1 MRTLNIRHAV
11 SLSGWVGLMTLTTG
25 CGLFRKAEAPAVE
38 APKPSISPSAA
49 MVSDQIERARF
60 SPERFG
66 YKAGATL
73 VQNGRETSF
82 KVEMRFERDKQI
94 WINVSDPLMG
104 ISVARLLLTPDT
116 ALMYNRLDQTY
127 TATTPEA
134 LTRRWGLTFSF
145 ADVQDLL
152 LANVPQTQPEAHWIE
167 DPRHAWTL
175 DSARGRYALT
185 SGPVVHRSE
194 VSPLD
199 YRPTLVSL
207 RLSNPPVELDCR
219 YGFDPNLRPASFPKT
234 LEYALGL
241 PYRTSLKINVQ
252 ETLSTVP
259 NFPFSIPQN
268 FRRAP

>member
-1 MRTLNIRHAV
+1 M
-11 SLSGWVGLMTLTTG
+11 SLTTS
-25 CGLFRKAEAPAVE
+25 CGLFRKTEAPQVDV
-38 APKPSISPSAA
+38 PKPTDTPRTAV
-49 MVSDQIERARF
+49 VSDQIERARF
-60 SPERFG
+60 RPERFG

-73 VQNGRETSF
+73 VQNGRETDF

-94 WINVSDPLMG
+94 WINVSDPFMG

-116 ALMYNRLDQTY
+116 ALMYNRIDQTY

-152 LANVPQTQPEAHWIE
+152 LANVPQTQPSAQWIE
-167 DPRHAWTL
+167 DSRHAWTL
-175 DSARGRYALT
+175 DSTGGRYALV
-185 SGPVVHRSE
+185 SGPVVHRSV

-199 YRPTLVSL
+199 FRPTLL
-207 RLSNPPVELDCR
+207 TLLLANPRVALDCR
-219 YGFDPNLRPASFPKT
+219 YGYNPNNPPASFPET

-241 PYRTSLKINVQ
+241 PYQTSLKIRVQ

-268 FRRAP
+268 FRKTP